1 MEGQTYTIDLA
12 DGTTFENL
20 TMNGNNYVSQEEI
33 TEEDF
38 TDLSHVTIT
47 GSDGSEEEMDDAELV
62 QVTQYTD
69 GWYFILRPLSEDEI
83 ARRDVEAQT
92 FYTAM
97 MTDTLIEEE

>member
-1 MEGQTYTIDLA
+1 
-12 DGTTFENL
+12 
-20 TMNGNNYVSQEEI
+20 
-33 TEEDF
+33 
-38 TDLSHVTIT
+38 
-47 GSDGSEEEMDDAELV
+47 MDDAELV